1 MQYNCQTMKKLK
13 SILFVSIL
21 SFILVACKTHD
32 NVDAILK
39 DALEELSFSIQTSK
53 ANFEKVGFR
62 AIDQKSIL
70 VALSQK
76 VSVYNSEVN
85 SEMPSNL
92 SSGVSVIDL
101 FTMVERFAIEDGPRL
116 VKNKQFAG
124 VIGLSSKAQELQRL
138 ALAIA
143 QAKKPDQDNSDRFSQ
158 PAVRLI
164 VNTMGALLGRVKCL
178 SDFASQNATNG
189 KTVLYTCNGLAATA
203 VLATVPAL
211 TQEMI
216 DLTKE
221 NTIESISKIDKV
233 YEQLQT
239 LYADSKL
246 EKKNKISHNVDKII
260 EQVIS
265 LKENISEIERNRN
278 IIHMK
283 YADGYIDSYSQLALS
298 SLDSALIMADPSL
311 GQKFA
316 MALSQLTDTITAMN
330 LISFKKNS
338 KNPLQDNCGKKSG
351 VDCIALLMMD
361 KTDDRSSK
369 VSDFYNEVMGLI
381 SDTNELCPS
390 SNLCND
396 GMELQ
401 KRLMSFNLQYIN
413 LQNQTNNMNNQ
424 FKMISTIM
432 KINHDMIKSV
442 VSVLN

>member
-1 MQYNCQTMKKLK
+1 MPIMKKLQ
-13 SILFVSIL
+13 SFFISTFVTIFL
-21 SFILVACKTHD
+21 IACNTHD
-32 NVDAILK
+32 NVDAILR
-39 DALEELSFSIQTSK
+39 DALEELSLSIQISK
-53 ANFEKVGFR
+53 SNFEKVGFR
-62 AIDQKSIL
+62 AIDQKNIL
-70 VALSQK
+70 VSLSQR
-76 VSVYNSEVN
+76 VSVYNTEVN
-85 SEMPSNL
+85 TEMPSNI

-116 VKNKQFAG
+116 IKNKQFAG
-124 VIGLSSKAQELQRL
+124 VIGLSAKAQELQRL

-143 QAKKPDQDNSDRFSQ
+143 QAKQPDQENSERFAQ

-164 VNTMGALLGRVKCL
+164 VNSMGALLGRVKCL

-189 KTVLYTCNGLAATA
+189 KVVLHTCNALASAAILVTI
-203 VLATVPAL
+203 PNL
-211 TQEMI
+211 TNEMI
-216 DLTKE
+216 DFTKE
-221 NTIESISKIDKV
+221 NTIESINKVEKV

-246 EKKNKISHNVDKII
+246 EKKNKISHNVDKLIDK
-260 EQVIS
+260 VIS

-283 YADGYIDSYSQLALS
+283 FADSYLDSYAQLAS
-298 SLDSALIMADPSL
+298 STLESALLMADPSM
-311 GQKFA
+311 GQKYS
-316 MALSQLTDTITAMN
+316 MALSQLSDTIISMN
-330 LISFKKNS
+330 LISFKKSS

-351 VDCIALLMMD
+351 IDCIAILMMD
-361 KTDDRSSK
+361 NSDVRSAK

-401 KRLMSFNLQYIN
+401 KRLMSFNLQYIG

-424 FKMISTIM
+424 FEMISSIM
-432 KINHDMIKSV
+432 KSNHDIIKSV
-442 VSVLN
+442 VSALK